1 MMKPIFTV
9 LIALLIFK
17 VLDKMFLDDALSG
30 LTGK

>member
-1 MMKPIFTV
+1 MMKPILTV

-17 VLDKMFLDDALSG
+17 VLDKMFLDDALAG